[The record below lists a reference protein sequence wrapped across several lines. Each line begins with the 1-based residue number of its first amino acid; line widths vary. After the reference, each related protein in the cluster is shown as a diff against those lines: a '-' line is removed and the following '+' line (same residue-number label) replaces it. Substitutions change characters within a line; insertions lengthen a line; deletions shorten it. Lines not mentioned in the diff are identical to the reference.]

1 MEKND
6 EELKALKEQQKVQS
20 VRWNLMKEQKKLRKQ
35 KDLEIRHDREIKAFK
50 EKTKKRCWWPVL
62 LRELPPLFTHDIK
75 ILINHLMNKNV
86 FRCTLVNT
94 WDLTAISLQ
103 SL

>member
-20 VRWNLMKEQKKLRKQ
+20 VRRNLMKEEKKLHTP

-50 EKTKKRCWWPVL
+50 EKTKKRC
-62 LRELPPLFTHDIK
+62 
-75 ILINHLMNKNV
+75 
-86 FRCTLVNT
+86 
-94 WDLTAISLQ
+94 
-103 SL
+103 